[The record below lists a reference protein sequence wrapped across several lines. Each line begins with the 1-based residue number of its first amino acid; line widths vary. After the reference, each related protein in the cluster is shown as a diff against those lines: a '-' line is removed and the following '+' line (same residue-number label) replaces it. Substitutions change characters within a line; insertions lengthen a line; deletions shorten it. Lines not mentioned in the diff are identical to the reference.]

1 MIDWQDVNRVQFVLT
16 PIQRRWYD
24 DVMYLRGNKWS
35 MNRRK
40 QRRSNPWRI
49 LLLIILIAGALYVN
63 QVVVPATPPLFIP
76 TPTITRSPESYVSEA
91 ERLSSEGKLSQAIDA
106 YKEAITVDPEN
117 PANYIALARL
127 QVFLG
132 QYEEAITNAQNALLQ
147 NPNNP
152 NAHAVQ
158 GWALGFLDRYT
169 EAEAE
174 LIKALEIDPNNALA
188 HAYYAE
194 VLINQRD
201 YNLFDKAIEE
211 SKKAQ
216 ELAPNILETHRAR
229 GIVLLN
235 TQNLELAA
243 EEFNAALAINKN
255 IADLHLNLGVTYKL
269 LNKFDLAQEA
279 LLASYALNPTDT
291 IALTELSRAYF
302 SDGRYTQA
310 VQYAEEA
317 VKVDPSNPRLHGNL
331 GIMYYKNEQLDKA
344 IPELRLAVRG
354 GLTGDGVAVEGLP
367 LAYGRIEEYY
377 WYYGFALARSNRCSE
392 AIPIFHALLTGV
404 PDDEIAVYNAN
415 EGLAI
420 CEEQVL
426 TPSPEVEVE
435 ADTTST
441 P

>member
-1 MIDWQDVNRVQFVLT
+1 
-16 PIQRRWYD
+16 
-24 DVMYLRGNKWS
+24 

-49 LLLIILIAGALYVN
+49 LLLLILIAGALYIN

-76 TPTITRSPESYVSEA
+76 TPTMTRSPESFVNEA
-91 ERLSSEGKLSQAIDA
+91 EKLYNEGKLNQAIDA
-106 YKEAITVDPEN
+106 YKEAIAADPEN
-117 PANYIALARL
+117 PSNYIALARL

-132 QYEEAITNAQNALLQ
+132 QYEEAITNTQNALLK

-174 LIKALEIDPNNALA
+174 LIKALDLDPNNALA

-211 SKKAQ
+211 SKRAQ
-216 ELAPNILETHRAR
+216 ELAPNLLETHRAR

-235 TQNLELAA
+235 TQNLELAVQ
-243 EEFNAALAINKN
+243 EFNSALAINKN
-255 IADLHLNLGVTYKL
+255 IADLHLNLGVAYKL

-291 IALTELSRAYF
+291 VALTELSRAYF

-317 VKVDPSNPRLHGNL
+317 VKVEPTNPRLHGNL

-354 GLTGDGVAVEGLP
+354 GLTKDNIAVDGLP

-377 WYYGFALARSNRCSE
+377 WYYGFALARSDRCGE
-392 AIPIFHALLTGV
+392 AIPIFQALLTGV
-404 PDDEIAVYNAN
+404 PEDEIAVYNAN

-420 CEEQVL
+420 CEVQAL
-426 TPSPEVEVE
+426 TPSPGIDTEVE
-435 ADTTST
+435 ST
-441 P
+441 PTP